1 MRRFNRN
8 LYKSERRER
17 EKVYSEEIMEMI
29 KKKKIHKSR
38 NSKNPE
44 SPNRT
49 NKRRPTLES
58 AMVKLQNT
66 KAFP

>member
-29 KKKKIHKSR
+29 KKKKIHESR